1 VRLGCGLDHNANGDV
16 ALIATMIQLAGLR
29 LPKGNSLDRIDVAE
43 GEYLGIVGPVDSGKS
58 AFLLAFIGQALAGI
72 SFDRKTDWEV
82 VDIGYVPSNP
92 SLLFSGMKSNLR
104 GELQLS
110 AQFVGRTPDDMDAIV
125 HRFHIQDFL
134 LRDPFTLSGG
144 EMVRAGLAIVAAKKP
159 KIWLLDQIY
168 DWLHPDSIDEVRRLM
183 QSELAL
189 GHAVVETHS
198 SSPRWADQFDTMVFL
213 DDGGETVVGHYSLI
227 ARRVHNRNLLSE
239 ISRLSL
245 RLEEDLGVQIEHHHQ
260 IEAVIEAIRPLI
272 GKNERSS
279 PRVPVTAAPLIEMAG
294 LSFRYPTGHF
304 AMGPVDK
311 TFGRGEIVAVA
322 GPNGSGKSTFLQCVA
337 NLLAPITGVLQIEGD
352 SPTKHQWEWAR
363 KAFYCFQN
371 PDDQLYMP
379 TTREEIDRTLEA
391 LGRSRPSDF
400 TVRCESLGLTG
411 YLEREPYQLAR
422 PIRRV
427 VSLASGM
434 MSGTPV
440 ILLDEPTASLDVKG
454 RAAVRVE
461 IERLAMMGATCLIV
475 SHDFSFIAETATRIV
490 RFIDGR
496 TVDDTPSAP
505 WPLDYLPPL
514 VQITSKLGIEGVR
527 YSDLIGKTRHSLE

>member
-1 VRLGCGLDHNANGDV
+1 
-16 ALIATMIQLAGLR
+16 MIQLAGLR
-29 LPKGNSLDRIDVAE
+29 LSKGNSLDRIDVNE
-43 GEYLGIVGPVDSGKS
+43 GEYLGIIGPVDSGKS
-58 AFLLAFIGQALAGI
+58 AFLLAFMGQARTGI
-72 SFDRKTDWEV
+72 AFDRKTDWEV

-92 SLLFSGMKSNLR
+92 SLLFSGMKSNLW

-110 AQFVGRTPDDMDAIV
+110 RQFVGRMPDDMDTIV
-125 HRFHIQDFL
+125 RRFQIQNFL

-159 KIWLLDQIY
+159 KVWLLDQIY
-168 DWLHPDSIDEVRRLM
+168 DWLHPDVIAEVRRLM

-198 SSPRWADQFDTMVFL
+198 SSPLWADQFDTTVFL
-213 DDGGETVVGHYSLI
+213 DDGGETMVGDYALV
-227 ARRVHNRNLLSE
+227 ARRVRNRNLLSE

-245 RLEEDLGVQIEHHHQ
+245 RLEEDLGIRIEPHHQ
-260 IEAVIEAIRPLI
+260 IEAAIEAIRPLI
-272 GKNERSS
+272 GKNVGSS
-279 PRVPVTAAPLIEMAG
+279 PEIPVKAAALIEMAG
-294 LSFRYPTGHF
+294 LAFRYPTGHF
-304 AMGPVDK
+304 VMGPVDK
-311 TFGRGEIVAVA
+311 NFDRGEIVAVA

-337 NLLAPITGVLQIEGD
+337 NLLAPITGVLQID
-352 SPTKHQWEWAR
+352 RDTPTKRQWEWAR

-400 TVRCESLGLTG
+400 TSRCESFGLTD

-422 PIRRV
+422 PIRRMI
-427 VSLASGM
+427 SLAAGM

-440 ILLDEPTASLDVKG
+440 LLLDEPTASLDVKG
-454 RAAVRVE
+454 RAAVRTE
-461 IERLAMMGATCLIV
+461 IERLATMGIVCLIV

-496 TVDDTPSAP
+496 LVDDTPTAP

-514 VQITSKLGIEGVR
+514 VQVTSQLGIAGVR
-527 YSDLIGKTRHSLE
+527 YSDLIGNIKH